1 MEIGAN
7 NFLDQLTVL
16 KNYQSKRISSWDR
29 TGGNRDWITIS
40 PGDKAILADIKGP
53 GCIRHIYATLSSL
66 DRFYYRNL
74 IIRIYWDEEEKPSVE
89 VPLGDFFG
97 IGHCKVRYFTSLL
110 LTVNPGALFIGTDGL
125 NSYFPMPFSKRC
137 LIEVVNESDFK
148 LDHLW
153 YHIDYEE
160 YDKPE
165 QNLVRFHAQWR
176 RENPCRPVLPESVE
190 KLSLENQTGDI
201 GKNLTGKENY
211 VILEAEGKGNY
222 AGCLL
227 NVDNIVGGWWGEGDD
242 MIFIDGEKWP
252 PSFHG
257 TGTEEIFG
265 GGACPNVEYSG
276 PYTGFHLISHSDW
289 SGKNSMY
296 RFFIADPIRFQ
307 ESIKVTIEH
316 GHANNLANDYSSV
329 AYWYQT
335 EPHKEF
341 SPLLPREKRAPI
353 TSAEGKEL
361 LGKEKRINE
370 IVQKKGGAL
379 FWAKYS
385 EEERKKMT
393 SLRGKINEAFDK
405 EEYQKAS
412 QLWDDIIK
420 IARIKLAK

>member
-1 MEIGAN
+1 MIAN
-7 NFLDQLTVL
+7 NFMEQLTDL
-16 KNYQSKRISSWDR
+16 KDYRSKRISSWDR
-29 TGGNRDWITIS
+29 TGGNRDWVTLS
-40 PGDKAILADIKGP
+40 SGGKAVLADIKGS
-53 GCIRHIYATLSSL
+53 GCIRHMYATLLSF
-66 DRFYYRNL
+66 DRFCYRNL
-74 IIRIYWDEEEKPSVE
+74 IIRMYWDDEEKPSVE

-110 LTVNPGALFIGTDGL
+110 LTVNSGDPSIGTHGL

-137 LIEVVNESDFK
+137 LIEVVNESQFQ
-148 LDHLW
+148 LDALW

-160 YDKPE
+160 YPE
-165 QNLVRFHAQWR
+165 PEDGLARFHAQWR
-176 RENPCRPVLPESVE
+176 RENPCKAILAEGVE
-190 KLSLENQTGDI
+190 KLTPENQTGDI

-211 VILEAEGKGNY
+211 VILEAEGRGNY
-222 AGCLL
+222 VGCIL
-227 NVDNIVGGWWGEGDD
+227 NVDNIAGGWWGEGDD

-276 PYTGFHLISHSDW
+276 PYTGFHLISRSDW

-296 RFFIADPIRFQ
+296 RFFVADPIRFQ
-307 ESIKVTIEH
+307 RSIKVTIEH

-335 EPHKEF
+335 ESHKEF
-341 SPLLPREKRAPI
+341 SPILLSERRVPIVPPEGEELVEKER
-353 TSAEGKEL
+353 
-361 LGKEKRINE
+361 RIYE
-370 IVQKKGGAL
+370 VIQKKGGAF

-385 EEERKKMT
+385 KRDREKII
-393 SLRGKINEAFDK
+393 SLRGQINEAFDE

-412 QLWDDIIK
+412 RFWDDIIK
-420 IARIKLAK
+420 IGRIKVE

>member
-1 MEIGAN
+1 MNANDFME
-7 NFLDQLTVL
+7 QLTDL
-16 KNYQSKRISSWDR
+16 KDYRSKRISSWDR
-29 TGGNRDWITIS
+29 TGGNRDWITVS
-40 PGDKAILADIKGP
+40 SGGKAVLADIKGS
-53 GCIRHIYATLSSL
+53 GCIRHIYATLLSF

-74 IIRIYWDEEEKPSVE
+74 IIRIYWDDEEKPSVE

-110 LTVNPGALFIGTDGL
+110 LTVNSGDSSIGTHGL

-137 LIEVVNESDFK
+137 LIEVVNESQCQIDA
-148 LDHLW
+148 LW
-153 YHIDYEE
+153 YHIDYGK

-165 QNLVRFHAQWR
+165 QNLARFHAQWR
-176 RENPCRPVLPESVE
+176 RENPCKAILPEGVE
-190 KLSLENQTGDI
+190 KLTPENQTGDI
-201 GKNLTGKENY
+201 GKNLSGKENY
-211 VILEAEGKGNY
+211 VILEAEGRGNY
-222 AGCLL
+222 VGCLL

-296 RFFIADPIRFQ
+296 RFFVADPIRFQ
-307 ESIKVTIEH
+307 RSIKVTIEH

-335 EPHKEF
+335 EPHEEF
-341 SPLLPREKRAPI
+341 SPILSAEKRVPI
-353 TSAEGKEL
+353 VPPEGEELVEKER
-361 LGKEKRINE
+361 KIYEVIE
-370 IVQKKGGAL
+370 KKGGAF

-385 EEERKKMT
+385 KRDREKMLF
-393 SLRGKINEAFDK
+393 LRGQINEAFDA

-412 QLWDDIIK
+412 RFWDDIIK
-420 IARIKLAK
+420 IGRIKVE

>member
-1 MEIGAN
+1 MEIRDN
-7 NFLDQLTVL
+7 NFLEQLVL
-16 KNYQSKRISSWDR
+16 LKDCRSKRVSSWDK
-29 TGGNRDWITIS
+29 TGGNNDFLSIPAGGKVT
-40 PGDKAILADIKGP
+40 LADIKGP
-53 GCIRHIYATLSSL
+53 GCIRHIYFTIGSL
-66 DRFYYRNL
+66 FDHFYFRNL

-110 LTVNPGALFIGTDGL
+110 LTVNPGDFSSMDNHGL
-125 NSYFPMPFSKRC
+125 NCYFPMPFSKRA
-137 LIEVVNESDFK
+137 VVEIANESDFR
-148 LDHLW
+148 LNHLW

-160 YDKPE
+160 YKSLQD
-165 QNLVRFHAQWR
+165 NLARFHAQWR
-176 RENPCRPVLPESVE
+176 RENPCKAVKFEKNKPEIN
-190 KLSLENQTGDI
+190 LS
-201 GKNLTGKENY
+201 GKDNY

-222 AGCLL
+222 VGCLL

-276 PYTGFHLISHSDW
+276 PYTGFHLISNSDW

-296 RFFIADPIRFQ
+296 RFHITDPIRFQ
-307 ESIKVTIEH
+307 KSIRVTIEH

-335 EPHKEF
+335 EPHKDF
-341 SPLLPREKRAPI
+341 PPLPPREERFPILSLEARKLIEKEKKIYRIIEEEKEGFPLSEPSSKDREKIFSLWGQIKRAF
-353 TSAEGKEL
+353 
-361 LGKEKRINE
+361 N
-370 IVQKKGGAL
+370 
-379 FWAKYS
+379 
-385 EEERKKMT
+385 
-393 SLRGKINEAFDK
+393 K

-412 QLWDDIIK
+412 NLWDRILE
-420 IARIKLAK
+420 IARMKI

>member
-1 MEIGAN
+1 MIAN
-7 NFLDQLTVL
+7 NFMEQLTDL
-16 KNYQSKRISSWDR
+16 KDYRSKRISSWDR
-29 TGGNRDWITIS
+29 TGGNRDWVTLS
-40 PGDKAILADIKGP
+40 SGGKAVLADIKGS
-53 GCIRHIYATLSSL
+53 GCIRHMYATLLSF

-74 IIRIYWDEEEKPSVE
+74 ILRMYWDEEEKPSVE

-110 LTVNPGALFIGTDGL
+110 LTVNSGDPSIGTHGL
-125 NSYFPMPFSKRC
+125 NCYFPMPFSKRC
-137 LIEVVNESDFK
+137 LIEVVNESQFQIDA
-148 LDHLW
+148 LW
-153 YHIDYEE
+153 YHIDYEK

-165 QNLVRFHAQWR
+165 QNLARFHSQWR
-176 RENPCRPVLPESVE
+176 RENPCKAILPEGVE
-190 KLSLENQTGDI
+190 KLTPENQTGDI

-211 VILEAEGKGNY
+211 VILEAEGRGNY
-222 AGCLL
+222 VGCIL
-227 NVDNIVGGWWGEGDD
+227 NVDNIAGGWWGEGDD

-265 GGACPNVEYSG
+265 GGACPNAEYSG
-276 PYTGFHLISHSDW
+276 PYTGFHLISRSDW

-296 RFFIADPIRFQ
+296 RFFVADPIRFQ
-307 ESIKVTIEH
+307 RSIKATIEH

-341 SPLLPREKRAPI
+341 SPILLAEKRVPI
-353 TSAEGKEL
+353 VPPEGEELVEKER
-361 LGKEKRINE
+361 RIYE
-370 IVQKKGGAL
+370 VIQKKGGAF

-385 EEERKKMT
+385 KRDREKII
-393 SLRGKINEAFDK
+393 SLRGQINEAFDE

-412 QLWDDIIK
+412 RFWDDIIK
-420 IARIKLAK
+420 IGRIKVE